1 MSVTCKHNIYGCNI
15 NGELTFWCALFIV
28 QKLMLYH
35 SCNGVVLRCDELTSA
50 VLPVT
55 MSTININDV
64 TVHTKMADSTS
75 SLSLINLY
83 QPADVSVFIV
93 TGFLTASSSHCNAVA
108 TVSVDKSYET
118 IPFVNLPGM
127 SASVSVMYFLAN
139 TEHEVYG
146 IEINVS
152 KHLVSAFRL
161 LLFLKTK
168 VESCDHVI
176 RDNLY
181 LMNMYTFSWS
191 SLSILYTKL
200 MSLPTGAMLML
211 LVIR

>member
-1 MSVTCKHNIYGCNI
+1 
-15 NGELTFWCALFIV
+15 
-28 QKLMLYH
+28 MLYKT
-35 SCNGVVLRCDELTSA
+35 CNGVVLRCDGLTSA

-75 SLSLINLY
+75 SLSLIDLY
-83 QPADVSVFIV
+83 QRADVSVFIV

-118 IPFVNLPGM
+118 IPFINLPDM

-139 TEHEVYG
+139 TEHEAYG

-168 VESCDHVI
+168 VKSCDHVI

-191 SLSILYTKL
+191 NLSMLYTKL
-200 MSLPTGAMLML
+200 MSLPTGTMLML